1 MVTKTTTRLVLTS
14 AIVALAA
21 IAGCRGDRSASR
33 PRQFLPDMDD
43 SPKFKPQ
50 TQTPFFADGRAMRKP
65 VEHTVPFGASTVAVA
80 SAEEKQLKDVVKERG
95 EYLKEDVGFYFGTS
109 ADGKYLENMP
119 GSVIVDR
126 KLLERGQERFNIYCS
141 VCHGYTGDGKGTVG
155 KEWQGAVANFHD
167 AKFQRLDTTVSP
179 GHEGHNHP
187 SGDQYKDG
195 YIFHIIRNGLPADD
209 PKQPMRM
216 PSYGYSVTEADAWA
230 IVAYVRAL
238 QTQQSGTTAD
248 LSPEQ
253 RTALE
258 ATRNA
263 EIEKIKK
270 QRADEAAKA
279 AAAAKPADSAPAG
292 QKPAPKGPEVKP

>member
-1 MVTKTTTRLVLTS
+1 MATNKTTRLVLTG
-14 AIVALAA
+14 ATLALVA

-33 PRQFLPDMDD
+33 PRQFFPDMDD

-50 TQTPFFADGRAMRKP
+50 TQTAFFADGRAMRKP
-65 VEHTVPFGASTVAVA
+65 VEHTVPFGESTGAVA
-80 SAEEKQLKDVVKERG
+80 EERAT
-95 EYLKEDVGFYFGTS
+95 YLKEDAAFYFGT
-109 ADGKYLENMP
+109 AGAGAGGEPKYVAAIP
-119 GSVIVDR
+119 ASVKVDR

-155 KEWQGAVANFHD
+155 KEWQGVVANFHD
-167 AKFQRLDTTVSP
+167 PKFTDPAQVQS
-179 GHEGHNHP
+179 N
-187 SGDQYKDG
+187 DG

-238 QTQQSGTTAD
+238 QAQQSGAVAD

-253 RTALE
+253 RSALE
-258 ATRNA
+258 ATRAA
-263 EIEKIKK
+263 EIDKVKK
-270 QRADEAAKA
+270 QRAEEAAKA
-279 AAAAKPADSAPAG
+279 AAAAKPADSAPPSPAG
-292 QKPAPKGPEVKP
+292 QKPEPKGPEVKP